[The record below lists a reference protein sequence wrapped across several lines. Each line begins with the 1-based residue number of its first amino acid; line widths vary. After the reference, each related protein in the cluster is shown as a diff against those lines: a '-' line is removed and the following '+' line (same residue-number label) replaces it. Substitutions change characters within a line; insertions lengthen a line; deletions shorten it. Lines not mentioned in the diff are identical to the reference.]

1 MRARWRST
9 AFVGLVVCA
18 MVLPRDGIVSRAAQ
32 QASNQLS
39 SPADDAARMRR
50 LTKSGTKVES
60 ERVTAWLSKDAM
72 SASEMQDVL
81 RRVETAVT
89 TIETFVH
96 VPRPWQETRKRR
108 VEYFFEEGPFF
119 VPHATIN
126 RQVLMPIV
134 RLRDGQAPILHET
147 THALLAPPLGRRPFA
162 WLSEGVATYVAKA
175 ISHEKHIPEGDRF
188 VNGEIDEIDGA
199 CAAGLSSTE
208 GARVLPFIGALGNL
222 QALYAMEPAIRMR
235 QVFYGCSASFTK
247 DLVERLGL
255 ERVVDLLPE
264 ADPHATIEKLL
275 NANMG
280 SVRAEWMR
288 KIDAHVP

>member
-9 AFVGLVVCA
+9 VFVGLVVCA
-18 MVLPRDGIVSRAAQ
+18 MVLRGGIVSRAAP
-32 QASNQLS
+32 QASSQLS

-60 ERVTAWLSKDAM
+60 DRVTAWFSKDAM

-81 RRVETAVT
+81 RRLETAVT
-89 TIETFVH
+89 TIEAFVH
-96 VPRPWQETRKRR
+96 VPRPWQEASKRR

-147 THALLAPPLGRRPFA
+147 THALLAPPQGRRPFA

-188 VNGEIDEIDGA
+188 VNGEIDEIDGT
-199 CAAGLSSTE
+199 CASGLSSAE
-208 GARVLPFIGALGNL
+208 GARVLPFIGASGNL
-222 QALYAMEPAIRMR
+222 QVLYAMEPMLQVR

-247 DLVERLGL
+247 YLVDRLGL

-275 NANMG
+275 NASMA
-280 SVRAEWMR
+280 SARTVWMTT
-288 KIDAHVP
+288 IGAHVP

>member
-18 MVLPRDGIVSRAAQ
+18 MVLPRGGIVSRAAQ

-39 SPADDAARMRR
+39 SPADDAARVRR

-96 VPRPWQETRKRR
+96 VPRPWQKTRNRR

-126 RQVLMPIV
+126 RQVLMPVV

-147 THALLAPPLGRRPFA
+147 THALLTPPQGHRPFA
-162 WLSEGVATYVAKA
+162 WLTEGVATYVAKA
-175 ISHEKHIPEGDRF
+175 ISQEKQIPEGDRF
-188 VNGEIDEIDGA
+188 ELGEIDQIDGK
-199 CAAGLSSTE
+199 CAAGLSSAE
-208 GARVLPFIGALGNL
+208 GARVLPFIGAPGNL
-222 QALYAMEPAIRMR
+222 QTLYAMEPAIRMR

-247 DLVERLGL
+247 YLVDRLGL
-255 ERVVDLLPE
+255 ERVVDLLPD
-264 ADPHATIEKLL
+264 ADPHATIERLAS
-275 NANMG
+275 ANMA
-280 SVRAEWMR
+280 SVRTEWMA
-288 KIDAHVP
+288 KIGARVP

>member
-9 AFVGLVVCA
+9 AFVGLVVYT
-18 MVLPRDGIVSRAAQ
+18 MVLARGGIVSRAAQ

-39 SPADDAARMRR
+39 SPADDAARVRR

-60 ERVTAWLSKDAM
+60 ERVTAWFSKGAM

-81 RRVETAVT
+81 RRLDVTVT
-89 TIETFVH
+89 TIEAFVH
-96 VPRPWQETRKRR
+96 VPRPWQEARKRR

-147 THALLAPPLGRRPFA
+147 THALLTPPQGHRPLA
-162 WLSEGVATYVAKA
+162 WLTEGVATYVAKA
-175 ISHEKHIPEGDRF
+175 ISQEKQIPEGDRF
-188 VNGEIDEIDGA
+188 ELGEIDQIDGK

-208 GARVLPFIGALGNL
+208 GARVLPFIGAPGNL
-222 QALYAMEPAIRMR
+222 QVLYAMEPAIRMR
-235 QVFYGCSASFTK
+235 QVFYGCAASFTK
-247 DLVERLGL
+247 YLVERLGL
-255 ERVVDLLPE
+255 ERVVDLLPD
-264 ADPHATIEKLL
+264 ADPHAAIEKALS
-275 NANMG
+275 ANMT
-280 SVRAEWMR
+280 SVRTAWMTQIGAR
-288 KIDAHVP
+288 VP